1 MKARAW
7 RLAAMAAGAPLLYD
21 RNVVAVPFRPS
32 FRSPD
37 RSQNHDLPIEFPQPT
52 ERRAFLWQ
60 PAKRPKY
67 PTRTK
72 RAP

>member
-7 RLAAMAAGAPLLYD
+7 RLTAMAAGAPLLYD

-37 RSQNHDLPIEFPQPT
+37 
-52 ERRAFLWQ
+52 
-60 PAKRPKY
+60 
-67 PTRTK
+67 
-72 RAP
+72 